1 MKLRKDEGS
10 EPVNST
16 EYRSIVGAL
25 RYLTHTQ
32 PDISF
37 TVGIVSRFME
47 KPQLKHLQA
56 VKVILRYMKG
66 TMDFGIKYS
75 KEKKETTLLGYTDSD
90 HGNDLNDGRSTSG
103 MAYYVNSNL
112 ITRTSQKQRCVALSS
127 CEAEF
132 MAATLATFQGVWL
145 QRMITG
151 ITSQKVPPVEMKVD
165 NKSSLDLMKNPVF
178 HGRSKHIDI
187 HFHFIC
193 ECVENGEIKVSH
205 VCSNE
210 QKADILTKPPG
221 RVKFEE
227 M

>member
-25 RYLTHTQ
+25 RYLTHTR

-37 TVGIVSRFME
+37 AVGIVSRFME
-47 KPQLKHLQA
+47 KPQLKHLQV
-56 VKVILRYMKG
+56 VKVILRYIKG

-103 MAYYVNSNL
+103 
-112 ITRTSQKQRCVALSS
+112 
-127 CEAEF
+127 